1 MLVLTK
7 DDQLIDEMQE
17 IRRKNNINWMD
28 LVRLA
33 FKLDPVR
40 AKSIIVKV
48 VENDESVNNILRKLS
63 E

>member
-1 MLVLTK
+1 MSEANN
-7 DDQLIDEMQE
+7 LIDEMQE
-17 IRRKNNINWMD
+17 IRKENNINWMD

-40 AKSIIVKV
+40 AKSIMVQIVK
-48 VENDESVNNILRKLS
+48 NDQEVNQVLRKLS

>member
-1 MLVLTK
+1 MPALTK
-7 DDQLIDEMQE
+7 DDKLIDDMQE

-33 FKLDPVR
+33 FKLDPIR
-40 AKSIIVKV
+40 AKSIMLEV
-48 VENDESVNNILRKLS
+48 VENDEAVTRILRELS

>member
-1 MLVLTK
+1 MPVLSK

-40 AKSIIVKV
+40 AKSIMLEVI
-48 VENDESVNNILRKLS
+48 ENDELVIDILRKLS